1 MSKKIIAVCAVLT
14 LLLFGLKLTCCGAN
28 KQKIEDGK
36 MKYTLTEL
44 EYPVDALEPWIDAET
59 VAIHHGK
66 HQAAYVA
73 NLNKAMEAEPNF
85 KFDGSVEALISNL
98 DAVPES
104 IRTAVRNNGG
114 GVWNHTFYWR
124 GLSPEKSEPSPE
136 LMSAI
141 KESFGSFDEFKKQMN
156 AAAVG
161 RFGSGWAWLGVSAD
175 GKLKICSTPNQDSP
189 IMGDG
194 AGACKMIPIL
204 TIDVWEHAYYLKYQ
218 NRRPEYAECIWNIIN
233 WKRVSQRYQYALD
246 KKKVLL

>member
-1 MSKKIIAVCAVLT
+1 MFVRIKEAVAEKLRGLCA
-14 LLLFGLKLTCCGAN
+14 
-28 KQKIEDGK
+28 
-36 MKYTLTEL
+36 
-44 EYPVDALEPWIDAET
+44 
-59 VAIHHGK
+59 
-66 HQAAYVA
+66 
-73 NLNKAMEAEPNF
+73 
-85 KFDGSVEALISNL
+85 
-98 DAVPES
+98 
-104 IRTAVRNNGG
+104 
-114 GVWNHTFYWR
+114 

-189 IMGDG
+189 IMGDV